1 MLKQLQLK
9 TIVYMEDYGSIISD
23 TITKEENEIINL
35 RKITKIGTTEFGKSG
50 KPLEVL
56 EKFGLGENQIIRKN
70 IKII

>member
-1 MLKQLQLK
+1 
-9 TIVYMEDYGSIISD
+9 MEGFGSIISD

-56 EKFGLGENQIIRKN
+56 EKFGLEEKTILK
-70 IKII
+70 KVLKLFK

>member
-1 MLKQLQLK
+1 
-9 TIVYMEDYGSIISD
+9 MEDFGSIISD

-56 EKFGLGENQIIRKN
+56 EKFGLGEKTILKN
-70 IKII
+70 NKSFLKIVTSFYNKII

>member
-1 MLKQLQLK
+1 
-9 TIVYMEDYGSIISD
+9 MEDFGSIISD
-23 TITKEENEIINL
+23 TITKEENKIINL